1 MPGENT
7 PTDADATDRT
17 DAVTTDA
24 DATDRTDAVTSNSDG
39 AGGGETAP
47 ATAAEHVENA
57 VPEDRTAHRCPYC
70 DRPFA
75 AADRVTLHVGLTHY
89 DVCTDA
95 EAEAFEEA
103 YLAENQAIK
112 RYRLKAAAV
121 LILVYFGFLMI
132 YAVFGVAG

>member
-1 MPGENT
+1 MPREN
-7 PTDADATDRT
+7 PPADGDADAADRADATDR
-17 DAVTTDA
+17 A
-24 DATDRTDAVTSNSDG
+24 DAATTATDGTD
-39 AGGGETAP
+39 GETTTP
-47 ATAAEHVENA
+47 STVTDHVETT
-57 VPEDRTAHRCPYC
+57 VPEDRAVHRCPYC

-75 AADRVTLHVGLTHY
+75 VEDRVTLHVGLTHY

-103 YLAENQAIK
+103 YLAETDEIK

-121 LILVYFGFLMI
+121 LILVYFGFLMV

>member
-1 MPGENT
+1 MSREN
-7 PTDADATDRT
+7 PAANADATDRP
-17 DAVTTDA
+17 DDTTTIDG
-24 DATDRTDAVTSNSDG
+24 DGTGPSNGTGHVATTVSGDRPV
-39 AGGGETAP
+39 
-47 ATAAEHVENA
+47 
-57 VPEDRTAHRCPYC
+57 HRCPYC

-75 AADRVTLHVGLTHY
+75 VEDRVTLHVGLTHY

-103 YLAENQAIK
+103 YLAETDEIK

-121 LILVYFGFLMI
+121 LILVYFGFLMV

>member
-7 PTDADATDRT
+7 PTDADATKEN
-17 DAVTTDA
+17 
-24 DATDRTDAVTSNSDG
+24 DATDRTDTASSGTDE
-39 AGGGETAP
+39 AGSGTVAP
-47 ATAAEHVENA
+47 ATGPGRVESA
-57 VPEDRTAHRCPYC
+57 VPDDRTAHRCPYC

-75 AADRVTLHVGLTHY
+75 AADRVTLHVGLVHY

-95 EAEAFEEA
+95 EAEAFEDA
-103 YLAENQAIK
+103 YLGETDEIK

>member
-1 MPGENT
+1 MPREN
-7 PTDADATDRT
+7 PPADATNR
-17 DAVTTDA
+17 A
-24 DATDRTDAVTSNSDG
+24 DG
-39 AGGGETAP
+39 TASAAEGP
-47 ATAAEHVENA
+47 DDDTAAPSTESQHVEA
-57 VPEDRTAHRCPYC
+57 VVPEDRTAHRCPYC

-75 AADRVTLHVGLTHY
+75 SEERVTLHVGLTHY

-103 YLAENQAIK
+103 YLAETDEIK

-121 LILVYFGFLMI
+121 LILVYFGFLMV